1 MTFMLVC
8 KARGVL
14 QDYHL
19 ITLSCS
25 STKDI
30 NTASCPILFRDY
42 FLSVIFGKKT
52 FGLHNVCDIIVC
64 TPDILGDSGG
74 RRVRG

>member
-19 ITLSCS
+19 ITLWCS
-25 STKDI
+25 TTKDI
-30 NTASCPILFRDY
+30 NTELGPIL
-42 FLSVIFGKKT
+42 LVGNIWEE
-52 FGLHNVCDIIVC
+52 DIWIA
-64 TPDILGDSGG
+64 
-74 RRVRG
+74 